1 MFKKLKIKSVWIA
14 AIAAGLAMAACSGG
28 HDGYSRKNGVLY
40 KLIVIGDTVCP
51 PNAGDYVTCQ
61 LRYSTMSDS
70 TFFVGDRTFQL
81 TEPEFD
87 GSIDV
92 CFLMMSAGDSA
103 SFIIDAENFFLKTL
117 QCQMPSFINKGD
129 KMKIDIRMDDIR
141 TEEQYRRDKE
151 EFLKWIEDFG
161 EYEKLVLHNFIEKEK
176 IEVEPTESGMY
187 FISLVNGSGKP
198 VEYGDIVTVNYEGRF
213 LNGRFFDSTVKRN
226 QPFEFVYGTE
236 LQVIPGLEDAIGRM
250 REGQRALVIL
260 PSGLAWGEK
269 GSSTGIVPPF
279 TTVIYEVEL
288 LKAVPQSSDSEDS
301 EDIEKQSDSTE
312 E

>member
-1 MFKKLKIKSVWIA
+1 
-14 AIAAGLAMAACSGG
+14 
-28 HDGYSRKNGVLY
+28 
-40 KLIVIGDTVCP
+40 
-51 PNAGDYVTCQ
+51 
-61 LRYSTMSDS
+61 
-70 TFFVGDRTFQL
+70 
-81 TEPEFD
+81 
-87 GSIDV
+87 
-92 CFLMMSAGDSA
+92 
-103 SFIIDAENFFLKTL
+103 
-117 QCQMPSFINKGD
+117 MPSFIKKGD

-141 TEEQYRRDKE
+141 TEDQYRRDKE

-187 FISLVNGSGKP
+187 FISLANGSGKP

-260 PSGLAWGEK
+260 PSDLAWGEK

>member
-1 MFKKLKIKSVWIA
+1 
-14 AIAAGLAMAACSGG
+14 
-28 HDGYSRKNGVLY
+28 
-40 KLIVIGDTVCP
+40 
-51 PNAGDYVTCQ
+51 
-61 LRYSTMSDS
+61 
-70 TFFVGDRTFQL
+70 
-81 TEPEFD
+81 
-87 GSIDV
+87 
-92 CFLMMSAGDSA
+92 
-103 SFIIDAENFFLKTL
+103 
-117 QCQMPSFINKGD
+117 MPSFINKGD
-129 KMKIDIRMDDIR
+129 NMKIDIRMDDIR
-141 TEEQYRRDKE
+141 SEDQYRRDKE

-176 IEVEPTESGMY
+176 IEVDPTESGMY

-260 PSGLAWGEK
+260 PSDLAWGEK

-279 TTVIYEVEL
+279 TTVIYEIEL

-301 EDIEKQSDSTE
+301 EDIEKQSDSTDE
-312 E
+312 